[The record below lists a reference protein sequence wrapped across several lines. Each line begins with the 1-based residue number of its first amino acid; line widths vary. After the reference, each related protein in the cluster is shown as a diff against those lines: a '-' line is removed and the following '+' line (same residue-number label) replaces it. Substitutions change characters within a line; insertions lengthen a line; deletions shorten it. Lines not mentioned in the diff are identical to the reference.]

1 VLIKRFLL
9 LLAIAAVPM
18 VHVGCGASVSEGVAD
33 APEQPEPEMS
43 ADERKAEMQA
53 ARSAAQ

>member
-1 VLIKRFLL
+1 MLIKRFLL
-9 LLAIAAVPM
+9 LLAISAVPL

-53 ARSAAQ
+53 ARTAAQ